1 MMSNGNAIGNILC
14 EKAGCHV
21 KGKGLFI
28 CIEGLDA
35 SGKTTHAHRLVR
47 NLQKRGFDAIYTTEP
62 SAGEIGK
69 FIRTYV
75 LERRKRVPSVV
86 EALLFAVDRVDHVE
100 KEIKPA
106 LQEGKIVVSDRYVYS
121 SLAYQ
126 GAAGLDIKW
135 IEEINEL
142 ALPPDLAIYI
152 DVPAEVVV
160 RRLRGRRSVMERLK
174 IQRKVR
180 EVYMRLVKNGS
191 LIPVDGDRRRDEVS
205 KDALTIVLD
214 FFKILEKH

>member
-1 MMSNGNAIGNILC
+1 LR

-21 KGKGLFI
+21 KKSGVFI

-35 SGKTTHAHRLVR
+35 SGKTTHARRLVR
-47 NLQKRGFDAIYTTEP
+47 DLQKRGFETVCTTEP
-62 SAGEIGK
+62 SVGEIGR
-69 FIRTYV
+69 FIRRYI
-75 LERRKRVPSVV
+75 LQRRKRVPSVV
-86 EALLFAVDRVDHVE
+86 EALLFAVDRVNHVE

-126 GAAGLDIKW
+126 GAAGLDMKW
-135 IEEINEL
+135 IEEINKL
-142 ALPPDLAIYI
+142 ALAPDLVIYI

-160 RRLRGRRSVMERLK
+160 RRLRRRRSVMERLK

-191 LIPVDGDRRRDEVS
+191 LIPVDGNRPRDEVS
-205 KDALTIVLD
+205 KDVLTFVLD
-214 FFKILEKH
+214 FLKNREKN